1 MSDTLINMIWAIIFA
16 VAGGGA
22 GAFLLIWFSSR
33 IPSVFDR
40 ITPDMDEGKEIL
52 RGNRAAAEYFGRIV
66 SAAIIGVSVII
77 AAAVLGGLIAGL
89 HYR

>member
-1 MSDTLINMIWAIIFA
+1 
-16 VAGGGA
+16 
-22 GAFLLIWFSSR
+22 
-33 IPSVFDR
+33 
-40 ITPDMDEGKEIL
+40 MDEGKEIL